1 MSLRKDSKLCRNL
14 DDAVGLNDSLHNHDI
29 RTRKKTLMKRVIFGI
44 LSGFFPSHLMTQ
56 WSKCMACE
64 IFDDFVN
71 YFQQRLDERVT
82 LMIFSDWFP
91 ELIKGSIVN
100 ELIGE
105 RYFCS

>member
-56 WSKCMACE
+56 
-64 IFDDFVN
+64 
-71 YFQQRLDERVT
+71 
-82 LMIFSDWFP
+82 
-91 ELIKGSIVN
+91 
-100 ELIGE
+100 
-105 RYFCS
+105 